1 MAPSLLIVESPTKAK
16 TLNRYLG
23 KDFIVKASVGHVKD
37 LPKAKLGIDV
47 ENQFKPEYQVLRTKK
62 KVLRELSDAAAKAE
76 AVYLGP
82 DPDREGE
89 AIAWHIAEELKIDG
103 KPLYRVLFYE
113 LTPKAIREAL
123 QNPGRLNPNL
133 YDAQQARRILDRL
146 VGYLISPILW
156 EKVKRG
162 LSAGRVQSV
171 ALRLI
176 CERERDIQRFV
187 PEEYWTI
194 TAQVSPK
201 HEQGPKEKADLFHAK
216 LWRTGSKKAELRSE
230 EQTSAVL
237 RALEGNLFRVS
248 KVEKKQRRKNAAP
261 PFITSTLQQ
270 EAARKLRFP
279 AKKTMRV
286 AQRLYEGVEIGDEG
300 AVGLIT
306 YMRTDSTRLADE
318 AVKAARDYIADRFG
332 PSYVPAKPNL
342 YKAQSGAQDA
352 HEAIRPTDVTR
363 TPESLEGFLSRD
375 EWALYSLI
383 WKRFVACQMSPAVL
397 WQTTVTIEAVPQG
410 DVSEAET
417 GGADEKKKRGPVHW
431 FRATGSV
438 VDFPGF
444 MVLYTESE
452 DDASAEKDEGAGE
465 RLPRLSEGQ
474 VLDVHQLIPKQH
486 FTQPPPRYSEAS
498 LIKELEERGIGR
510 PSTYATIV
518 STIVDREYVQESK
531 RQLVPTELGLL
542 INELLTA
549 HFPEIV
555 DVEFTAKMEKS
566 LDEVENGTCPSLKV
580 LEEFYRRFSVTL
592 SQAHKAMR
600 NLKVAGLP
608 TGLSCPQC
616 GGDLHIRFSRNGPFL
631 ACANHPQCRFT
642 SNYRRDD
649 KGRIE
654 LVERESSGETCDK
667 CGSPMVLKKGRFGEF
682 LACSAYP
689 KCKNTRPVSLGVPCP
704 REGCDGE
711 IVERMSKAG
720 RKFYGC
726 TRYPDCDVVLWSR
739 PTAKTCPQ
747 CGSPTMVD
755 KVGKKGEKYSV
766 CARAGCGYKAPQ
778 ESS

>member
-47 ENQFKPEYQVLRTKK
+47 ENQFKPQYQVLRTKK
-62 KVLRELSDAAAKAE
+62 KVLKELSDAAAKAQ

-123 QNPGRLNPNL
+123 QNPGRLNQNL

-176 CERERDIQRFV
+176 CERERDIQHFV

-194 TAQVSPK
+194 TAQLSPQRPEGAK
-201 HEQGPKEKADLFHAK
+201 DKTDLFEAK
-216 LWRTGSKKAELRSE
+216 LWRIGSKKCDLRSE
-230 EQTSAVL
+230 DQTAAVL
-237 RALEGNLFRVS
+237 KALEGNLFRVLR
-248 KVEKKQRRKNAAP
+248 VERKQRRKNAPP

-318 AVKAARDYIADRFG
+318 AVKAARDYIAERFG
-332 PSYVPAKPNL
+332 AGYVPAKAAV
-342 YKAQSGAQDA
+342 YKTKSGAQDA
-352 HEAIRPTDVTR
+352 HEAIRPTDVRR
-363 TPESLEGFLSRD
+363 TPESMERFLARD
-375 EWALYSLI
+375 ELILYSLI
-383 WKRFVACQMSPAVL
+383 WKRFVACQMSPAAIS
-397 WQTTVTIEAVPQG
+397 QTTVTIEAVPENG
-410 DVSEAET
+410 PRDAAAGSGEA
-417 GGADEKKKRGPVHW
+417 KKKDGPVHL

-452 DDASAEKDEGAGE
+452 DEESAEKNGAADV
-465 RLPRLSEGQ
+465 RLPALMEGQ
-474 VLDVHQLIPKQH
+474 MLDLHKLLPKQH

-518 STIVDREYVQESK
+518 STIVEREYVQENK
-531 RQLVPTELGLL
+531 RQLVPTELGVL
-542 INELLTA
+542 INDLLTA

-555 DVEFTAKMEKS
+555 DVEFTARMEKS
-566 LDEVENGTCPSLKV
+566 LDEVESGTCPYLKV
-580 LEEFYRRFSVTL
+580 LEEFYQRFSATL
-592 SQAHKAMR
+592 NEAHKKML

-608 TGLSCPQC
+608 TGVSCPRC
-616 GGDLHIRFSRNGPFL
+616 GGDLHIRFSRNGPYL
-631 ACANHPQCRFT
+631 ACGNYPECRFT

-654 LVERESSGETCDK
+654 LVEQESSGETCDK
-667 CGSPMVLKKGRFGEF
+667 CGSPMVLKKGRFGDF

-689 KCKNTRPVSLGVPCP
+689 HCKNTRPVSLGVACP

-711 IVERMSKAG
+711 IVERVSKAG

-726 TRYPDCDVVLWSR
+726 SRYPDCEVVLWSR
-739 PTAKTCPQ
+739 PSARTCPQ
-747 CGSPTMVD
+747 CGSPAMVD
-755 KVGKKGEKYSV
+755 KATKKGEKYFI
-766 CARAGCGYKAPQ
+766 CARAGCGYKTPQ
-778 ESS
+778 EG

>member
-37 LPKAKLGIDV
+37 LPKTKLGIDV
-47 ENQFKPEYQVLRTKK
+47 ENHFKPEYQVLRTKK
-62 KVLRELSDAAAKAE
+62 KVLKELSEAAAKAQ

-89 AIAWHIAEELKIDG
+89 AIAWHIAEELKING

-123 QNPGRLNPNL
+123 QNPGQLNPNL

-146 VGYLISPILW
+146 VGYLISPLLW

-176 CERERDIQRFV
+176 CERQREIQQFV
-187 PEEYWTI
+187 PEEYWTL
-194 TAQVSPK
+194 TAELSPK
-201 HEQGPKEKADLFHAK
+201 RKAAVSDTAERFEAK
-216 LWRTGSKKAELRSE
+216 LWRIGTKKCKLHSK
-230 EQTSAVL
+230 EQTEAVL
-237 RALEGNLFRVS
+237 RALEGNTFRVLR
-248 KVEKKQRRKNAAP
+248 VEKKQRRKNPPP

-286 AQRLYEGVEIGDEG
+286 AQRLYEGVDIGDEG

-306 YMRTDSTRLADE
+306 YMRTDSTRLSDDAL
-318 AVKAARDYIADRFG
+318 KAARAYIGERYGAPYL
-332 PSYVPAKPNL
+332 PSKPNV
-342 YKAQSGAQDA
+342 YKTKAGAQDA
-352 HEAIRPTDVTR
+352 HEAIRPTDVAR
-363 TPESLEGFLSRD
+363 TPESLERFLSRD
-375 EWALYSLI
+375 EAVLYGLI
-383 WKRFVACQMSPAVL
+383 WKRFVASQMSPAQIA
-397 WQTTVTIEAVPQG
+397 QTTVTIEARAEGPDQG
-410 DVSEAET
+410 NEDVLE
-417 GGADEKKKRGPVHW
+417 GASKRGGLVHL

-444 MVLYTESE
+444 MVLYTES
-452 DDASAEKDEGAGE
+452 DDEGAEEKNGTAHE
-465 RLPRLSEGQ
+465 RLPALVEGQ
-474 VLDVHQLIPKQH
+474 PLNLHKLLPKQH
-486 FTQPPPRYSEAS
+486 FTQPPPPYTEAS

-518 STIVDREYVQESK
+518 TTILDREYVQENR

-542 INELLTA
+542 INDLLTA

-555 DVEFTAKMEKS
+555 DVAFTARMEHS
-566 LDEVENGTCPSLKV
+566 LDEVEKGTCPYLKV
-580 LEEFYRRFSVTL
+580 LEEFYERFHTTL
-592 SQAHKAMR
+592 SEAQKKML
-600 NLKVAGLP
+600 NLKVGGLP
-608 TGLSCPQC
+608 TGVSCPEC
-616 GGDLHIRFSRNGPFL
+616 GGLLHIRFSRNGPFL
-631 ACANHPQCRFT
+631 SCANYPQCRFT
-642 SNYRRDD
+642 SNYRRDE
-649 KGRIE
+649 KGQIQLE
-654 LVERESSGETCDK
+654 ERAFSGQVCER

-689 KCKNTRPVSLGVPCP
+689 QCKHTRPVSLGVACP

-711 IVERMSKAG
+711 IVERYSKTG

-726 TRYPDCDVVLWSR
+726 SRYPDCHVVLWHR
-739 PTAKTCPQ
+739 PIAGTCPQ
-747 CGSPTMVD
+747 CGSPALLLRA
-755 KVGKKGEKYSV
+755 GKKGDQYMT
-766 CARAGCGYKAPQ
+766 CARAGCNYKAPV
-778 ESS
+778 ES